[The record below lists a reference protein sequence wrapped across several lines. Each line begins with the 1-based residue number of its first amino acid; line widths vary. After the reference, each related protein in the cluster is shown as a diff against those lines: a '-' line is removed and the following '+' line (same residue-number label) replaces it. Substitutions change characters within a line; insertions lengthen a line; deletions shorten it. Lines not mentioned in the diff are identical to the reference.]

1 MVDEVKSALFTD
13 KVRSVVTLVLLLLIL
28 FLVAMAWL
36 FPRNSGVSTQT
47 VAALEGVVKNMNVA
61 AQNMQNA
68 AASQQQVNE
77 VLRLQLLERKNT
89 RDILY
94 EDLLN
99 KYGLNNLDSN
109 GTVGLQPQN
118 NNHRGGP
125 VSQSVGGAGQNGHV
139 QAADANSQK
148 PAHAGSAAVR

>member
-77 VLRLQLLERKNT
+77 VLRLQLMERKNT
-89 RDILY
+89 RYILY
-94 EDLLN
+94 EDLLM
-99 KYGLNNLDSN
+99 KYGIDNLNGD
-109 GTVGLQPQN
+109 GAIGLQPQDN
-118 NNHRGGP
+118 NQRGGS
-125 VSQSVGGAGQNGHV
+125 VSQGIGGARQSGHV
-139 QAADANSQK
+139 QAADANGQK
-148 PAHAGSAAVR
+148 PAHAGTATVR